1 VNHAKSGEVLRP
13 DEPTAAVDLWFIALD
28 HEDSTVRQF
37 TETLSDSERERA
49 QRFAHRRDRARYV
62 SGRYAMRCVLSR
74 MLNVSPK
81 KVALGVGDHDKP
93 FLIGD
98 TPLAFNLS
106 HSGGLAVL
114 ALVDGSLGEAG
125 SAQAP
130 CEVGVDIE
138 TSQALTE
145 SETLFKH
152 CLSEREL
159 RGLRAIRKDEQ
170 HEVFFEIWVRKEAC
184 LKALGIGFDVEP
196 HCFDSGWRF
205 NAPDAYSCGS
215 DIVKIVDRP
224 TTMVS
229 QLKDINATLEVFGF
243 NENASVPDRDWS
255 IPVSPPHW
263 HGAVALIDKI
273 PLPRIRRFEFQE
285 G

>member
-1 VNHAKSGEVLRP
+1 VNHTKSGEVPRP
-13 DEPTAAVDLWFIALD
+13 DDSTAAVDLWFFALD
-28 HEDSTVRQF
+28 HEDSRVRHF
-37 TETLSDSERERA
+37 AETLSASEQERA
-49 QRFAHRRDRARYV
+49 QRFAHLRDRARYV
-62 SGRYAMRCVLSR
+62 AGRYAMRCVLSR
-74 MLNVSPK
+74 MLNISPR

-114 ALVDGSLGEAG
+114 AVVDGSLAEAG
-125 SAQAP
+125 SAQAA

-138 TSQALTE
+138 TRQALTE

-159 RGLRAIRKDEQ
+159 RGLQALSKDEQ

-184 LKALGIGFDVEP
+184 LKALGIGFEVEP
-196 HCFDSGWRF
+196 NRFDSGWRF
-205 NAPDAYSCGS
+205 EALDTNSCGS
-215 DIVKIVDRP
+215 DFVKIVDRP

-229 QLKDINATLEVFGF
+229 QLTDISATLEAFGF
-243 NENASVPDRDWS
+243 NAHASGPDRDS
-255 IPVSPPHW
+255 STPDSPQHW
-263 HGAVALIDKI
+263 HGAVALIDKM
-273 PLPRIRRFEFQE
+273 PLPRIRRFELQE